1 MEEKKLSYEELE
13 KVATELSSQNRQLSM
28 QVNNLYGQMQNMAN
42 MFKRLDYLFK
52 VLEFETS
59 FSGEF
64 VNTCADE
71 IVELMT
77 PWSSSALS
85 TISRIGKC
93 RLLLPF

>member
-13 KVATELSSQNRQLSM
+13 KVATELSAQNRQLSM

-59 FSGEF
+59 FKGEF
-64 VNTCADE
+64 VNACVDE

-77 PWSSSALS
+77 PPKQAE
-85 TISRIGKC
+85 GEEEAKDGVAVEE
-93 RLLLPF
+93 

>member
-13 KVATELSSQNRQLSM
+13 KVATELSAQNKQLSM

-59 FSGEF
+59 FSSKF

-77 PWSSSALS
+77 PPKQTETEDEKAVAE
-85 TISRIGKC
+85 
-93 RLLLPF
+93 